1 MVSINEYQN
10 VNHPFNNSITN
21 STIRKILYAIYLF
34 KRMMKL
40 LGSCVFGIGNN
51 SSCDTYYSLFD
62 CSCLVEL
69 IELAGRFASV
79 CLLLVQV
86 EQVVQVEQI
95 ADL

>member
-1 MVSINEYQN
+1 MLS
-10 VNHPFNNSITN
+10 
-21 STIRKILYAIYLF
+21 YLF
-34 KRMMKL
+34 KRMKL

-51 SSCDTYYSLFD
+51 SSCDSHYSLFD

-79 CLLLVQV
+79 CPLLVQV
-86 EQVVQVEQI
+86 VKVVQVEQI

>member
-1 MVSINEYQN
+1 ML
-10 VNHPFNNSITN
+10 
-21 STIRKILYAIYLF
+21 STLF
-34 KRMMKL
+34 KPVKL

-51 SSCDTYYSLFD
+51 SSCDSYYSLFD

-79 CLLLVQV
+79 CPLLVQVELV
-86 EQVVQVEQI
+86 EQVVQVGLVVQAEQAEQAEQI

>member
-1 MVSINEYQN
+1 ML
-10 VNHPFNNSITN
+10 
-21 STIRKILYAIYLF
+21 STLF
-34 KRMMKL
+34 KPVKL

-51 SSCDTYYSLFD
+51 SSCDTTYSLFD

-86 EQVVQVEQI
+86 VKVVQVEQI

>member
-1 MVSINEYQN
+1 
-10 VNHPFNNSITN
+10 
-21 STIRKILYAIYLF
+21 
-34 KRMMKL
+34 MMKL

>member
-1 MVSINEYQN
+1 ML
-10 VNHPFNNSITN
+10 
-21 STIRKILYAIYLF
+21 STLF
-34 KRMMKL
+34 KPVKL

>member
-1 MVSINEYQN
+1 ML
-10 VNHPFNNSITN
+10 
-21 STIRKILYAIYLF
+21 STLF
-34 KRMMKL
+34 KRMKL

-51 SSCDTYYSLFD
+51 SSCDSHYSLFD

-86 EQVVQVEQI
+86 VKVVQVEQI